1 MNANT
6 TNQGAETMSI
16 YGSELNL
23 EHWYRE
29 HEAERARIDRDCIA
43 IMNAYT
49 MPNQVGVIEVK
60 LPADYE
66 EALERFASLP
76 DAIEYRGR
84 HYGKS
89 SWNSDTMTACYRTDK
104 PLAKV
109 YYVNQ

>member
-1 MNANT
+1 MNAT
-6 TNQGAETMSI
+6 THQGAETMSI

-29 HEAERARIDRDCIA
+29 HEAERARIDRDSIA

-60 LPADYE
+60 LQADYE

>member
-6 TNQGAETMSI
+6 TKRKGDTMKETRAQGGHAA
-16 YGSELNL
+16 
-23 EHWYRE
+23 HRV
-29 HEAERARIDRDCIA
+29 IA
-43 IMNAYT
+43 H
-49 MPNQVGVIEVK
+49 
-60 LPADYE
+60 
-66 EALERFASLP
+66 ASLP